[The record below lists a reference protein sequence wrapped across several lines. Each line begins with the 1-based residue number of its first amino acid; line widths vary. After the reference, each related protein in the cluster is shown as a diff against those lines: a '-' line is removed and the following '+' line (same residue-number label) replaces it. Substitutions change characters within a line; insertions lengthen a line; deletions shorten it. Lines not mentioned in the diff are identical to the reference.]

1 MDDFAKRRRQ
11 RFISEQYF
19 TWFSDF
25 LTTSI
30 DTWTTALP
38 ANGTEDSKRAIA
50 ASLRADNRFAL
61 LLLRYTAGEPIALLR
76 DDLDPIVADYEE
88 YARFQ
93 GKEFESPNW
102 PPFLLGELK
111 DYERAMQL
119 IGLCYL
125 LHRRDLL
132 PRIAA
137 LEDPSYRAQDTLYE
151 DLLAYGLEGRVDV
164 DTWFHESYR
173 DCINSVYDDS
183 DEESLTDL
191 NAYLENWYSSMS
203 SVDWHDSH
211 LDLSEERG
219 LYFGYWAIEAAA
231 LAYLLEL
238 DDTSLHRHIVYPKDL
253 VEFARTFEEPAKSPE
268 IATGH
273 LTVRTGQTCPE
284 TGVWKAQG
292 HSVPGVM
299 VQQGERMPEVFAPD
313 RSGAYRPQSAL
324 WEFERKA

>member
-1 MDDFAKRRRQ
+1 MDDFANRRRQ

-19 TWFSDF
+19 KWFSSF
-25 LTTSI
+25 LTSSI
-30 DTWTTALP
+30 DTWTKNLP

-61 LLLRYTAGEPIALLR
+61 LLLRFTAGEPITPLR
-76 DDLDPIVADYEE
+76 DELDLIVADYEE
-88 YARFQ
+88 YAKFQ
-93 GKEFESPNW
+93 SKEFESPNW

-151 DLLAYGLEGRVDV
+151 DLLAYSLEGRTDV
-164 DTWFHESYR
+164 DAWFHESYR
-173 DCINSVYDDS
+173 DCINSVYGDS
-183 DEESLTDL
+183 DEESLADL
-191 NAYLENWYSSMS
+191 NSYLENWYSSMS
-203 SVDWHDSH
+203 GVDWHDSH

-238 DDTSLHRHIVYPKDL
+238 DDASLHGHIVYPKDL
-253 VEFARTFEEPAKSPE
+253 VEFARTFEEPAKSAE
-268 IATGH
+268 GATGPQ
-273 LTVRTGQTCPE
+273 TVRTGQVCPE
-284 TGVWKAQG
+284 TGIWKAQG
-292 HSVPGVM
+292 HHVPGVL

-313 RSGAYRPQSAL
+313 KTGAHRPQSTL